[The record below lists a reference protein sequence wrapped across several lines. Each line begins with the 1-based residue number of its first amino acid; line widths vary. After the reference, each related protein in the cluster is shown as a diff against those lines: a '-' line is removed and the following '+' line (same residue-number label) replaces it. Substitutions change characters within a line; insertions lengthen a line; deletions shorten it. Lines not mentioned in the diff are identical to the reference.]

1 MYRPKSRVSKLPLLF
16 IFIVLVAVIIASY
29 IYTGNITSGVQ
40 PMIEE
45 ELLNPLTSKI
55 DDLLEE
61 AVRSTNYPPD

>member
-16 IFIVLVAVIIASY
+16 TFLVLVAVIIASY

>member
-1 MYRPKSRVSKLPLLF
+1 MYRPKSRVSKLPLMLT
-16 IFIVLVAVIIASY
+16 FIVLVAVIIASY

>member
-1 MYRPKSRVSKLPLLF
+1 MYRPKSRVSKLPLLLT
-16 IFIVLVAVIIASY
+16 FIVLVAVIIASY

>member
-1 MYRPKSRVSKLPLLF
+1 MYRPKSRVSKLPLMFL
-16 IFIVLVAVIIASY
+16 FIVLVAVIIASY